1 MISVGMLAEDAF
13 PPYPTGWSWLIT
25 AIFPALG
32 LVNAAV
38 FLFYGFNARR
48 AARVY
53 RHPGG

>member
-1 MISVGMLAEDAF
+1 MGRVRCGDARGERI
-13 PPYPTGWSWLIT
+13 PPLRQRRSWLI
-25 AIFPALG
+25 AALG

-38 FLFYGFNARR
+38 FLFFGFNARR

>member
-1 MISVGMLAEDAF
+1 MVGMGMLAEDAF
-13 PPYPTGWSWLIT
+13 PPYGTGWSWLIT
-25 AIFPALG
+25 ALG